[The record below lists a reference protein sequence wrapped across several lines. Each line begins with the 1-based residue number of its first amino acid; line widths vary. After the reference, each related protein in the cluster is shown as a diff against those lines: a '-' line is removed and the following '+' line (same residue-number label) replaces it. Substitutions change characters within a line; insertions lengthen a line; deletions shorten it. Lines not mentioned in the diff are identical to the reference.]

1 MGMSNAPVVV
11 LGAGPAGASAA
22 LWCAELGLPV
32 VVLEG
37 AERPGGQLHAIHPPL
52 HNLPGLPGARA
63 QDMAR
68 SLGEQLAA
76 ARVEVRY
83 GHRASLD
90 GGALR
95 VHCEAQRLTLDA
107 SAVVVATGV
116 RHRALGVPGEGR
128 LLGRGIEYNVGP
140 DPARWRD
147 MRILVIGGGDDAF
160 EHARLTA
167 PHARQ
172 ITLVHRS
179 DRYSARAAQ
188 LAAVRSLSGVTV
200 RPFTVVEAIE
210 GDQRAER
217 ARLRGPEGVEELDF
231 DVAFVC
237 IGPAPNTEGLPLAL
251 DAQGYVVVDR
261 LQRTSREGVW
271 AVGDVCCREA
281 PTLSTAFGH
290 GAVAAK
296 AICAG
301 LACGVS
307 ASPPPRATSP
317 DVLRIDGL
325 TFPARIGVYPSERRR
340 TQTLTFTVEFEVNAA
355 AAAPADA
362 LGGTIDYAE
371 VAATIG
377 GILAERHFNLIE
389 TVAQTVV
396 EALLARYPTRRARVR
411 VHKPG
416 VPQAGSSASIE
427 IERAR

>member
-1 MGMSNAPVVV
+1 MSNAPVVV
-11 LGAGPAGASAA
+11 LGAGPAGASTA
-22 LWCAELGLPV
+22 LWCADLGLPV

-37 AERPGGQLHAIHPPL
+37 AERLGGQLHAIHPPL
-52 HNLPGLPGARA
+52 ENLPGLPGARA
-63 QDMAR
+63 EDVAQ
-68 SLGEQLAA
+68 SLVRQLAA
-76 ARVEVRY
+76 ARIEVRY
-83 GHRASLD
+83 GHRAWLD
-90 GGALR
+90 PSALR
-95 VHCEAQRLTLDA
+95 VHCAEQGLSLDA

-116 RHRALGVPGEGR
+116 RHRALGVPNEQGF
-128 LLGRGIEYNVGP
+128 LGKGVEYNVGP
-140 DPARWRD
+140 DPARWRG

-188 LAAVRSLSGVTV
+188 QAAVRGLPGVTL
-200 RPFTVVEAIE
+200 RPFTVVEAFE
-210 GDQRAER
+210 GNDRAER
-217 ARLRGPEGVEELDF
+217 ARLRGPKGVEALDF

-281 PTLSTAFGH
+281 PTLSTALGH

-301 LACGVS
+301 LACGIPI
-307 ASPPPRATSP
+307 AQPPRATGP
-317 DVLRIDGL
+317 DLLRIEGL

-340 TQTLTFTVEFEVNAA
+340 TQTLTFTIEFEVNAA
-355 AAAPADA
+355 AAAPTDA
-362 LGGTIDYAE
+362 LGRTIDYAE

-377 GILAERHFNLIE
+377 AILAERHFNLIE

-396 EALLARYPTRRARVR
+396 DALLTRFPTRRARVR
-411 VHKPG
+411 VQKPG
-416 VPQAGSSASIE
+416 VPQAGSSASLE
-427 IERAR
+427 VERAR